1 MSSKILSD
9 VVTSLACFSI
19 RIHART
25 REWGGAGTNIFPLA
39 FLLKLVIFEKSI
51 KIPGKF
57 QERGMWLLAHLPKGI
72 SGVKGVAMMK
82 TILVVEDEKH
92 LRTLYSQE
100 LIAEGYQ
107 VVTAHDGKE
116 ALETVKNS
124 LIDLAILD
132 IKLQGDNGLEVLRD
146 VMEQNRG
153 LKVIINTAY
162 SSYRNDF
169 TSWSAD
175 AYIVKSSDLEELK
188 SKVRELVPLV
198 AGS

>member
-1 MSSKILSD
+1 
-9 VVTSLACFSI
+9 
-19 RIHART
+19 
-25 REWGGAGTNIFPLA
+25 
-39 FLLKLVIFEKSI
+39 
-51 KIPGKF
+51 
-57 QERGMWLLAHLPKGI
+57 
-72 SGVKGVAMMK
+72 MK
-82 TILVVEDEKH
+82 TILLVEDEKH

-100 LIAEGYQ
+100 LVAEGYH
-107 VVTAHDGKE
+107 VITAQDGKE

-124 LIDLAILD
+124 PVDLAILD
-132 IKLQGDNGLEVLRD
+132 IKLQSENGLEVLRD
-146 VMEQNRG
+146 VMERNRG

-188 SKVRELVPLV
+188 SKVRELAPLV

>member
-1 MSSKILSD
+1 
-9 VVTSLACFSI
+9 
-19 RIHART
+19 
-25 REWGGAGTNIFPLA
+25 
-39 FLLKLVIFEKSI
+39 
-51 KIPGKF
+51 
-57 QERGMWLLAHLPKGI
+57 
-72 SGVKGVAMMK
+72 MK
-82 TILVVEDEKH
+82 TILLVEDEKH

-100 LIAEGYQ
+100 LMAEGYH
-107 VVTAHDGKE
+107 VVTAQDGKE
-116 ALETVKNS
+116 ALESVKNCPV
-124 LIDLAILD
+124 DLAILD
-132 IKLQGDNGLEVLRD
+132 IKLQKGENGLEVLRD

-188 SKVRELVPLV
+188 SKVRELAPLV

>member
-1 MSSKILSD
+1 
-9 VVTSLACFSI
+9 
-19 RIHART
+19 
-25 REWGGAGTNIFPLA
+25 
-39 FLLKLVIFEKSI
+39 
-51 KIPGKF
+51 
-57 QERGMWLLAHLPKGI
+57 
-72 SGVKGVAMMK
+72 
-82 TILVVEDEKH
+82 
-92 LRTLYSQE
+92 

-107 VVTAHDGKE
+107 VVTAQDGKE

-124 LIDLAILD
+124 PIDLAILD

-198 AGS
+198 VGS

>member
-1 MSSKILSD
+1 
-9 VVTSLACFSI
+9 
-19 RIHART
+19 
-25 REWGGAGTNIFPLA
+25 
-39 FLLKLVIFEKSI
+39 
-51 KIPGKF
+51 
-57 QERGMWLLAHLPKGI
+57 
-72 SGVKGVAMMK
+72 MK

-92 LRTLYSQE
+92 LRTLYLQE
-100 LIAEGYQ
+100 LLAEGYQ
-107 VVTAHDGKE
+107 VVTAQDGKE

-124 LIDLAILD
+124 PIDLAILD
-132 IKLQGDNGLEVLRD
+132 IKLQGENGLEVLRD

-188 SKVRELVPLV
+188 SKVRELAPLV
-198 AGS
+198 AGSSSSYDLKPATARPATSNESKRSDDPASAGQPETSN